1 MGSRNAEKQDGHS
14 ITRSQLEKVQNNEPE
29 LLSKTQ
35 CPAGP
40 GTYIRGPIPLEWLKA
55 AAALPGKSLHIGLAL
70 WLLAEIEKSRTIA
83 LSNLQASYFSVDRN
97 AKYRALDWLE
107 KAGLIKVKR
116 NPGQSPIVTL
126 IENQSSDD
134 TT

>member
-1 MGSRNAEKQDGHS
+1 MGSRNAETQDGHS
-14 ITRSQLEKVQNNEPE
+14 IARSHLEKTHNNEPE
-29 LLSKTQ
+29 FASKTQ
-35 CPAGP
+35 CSAGP

-55 AAALPGKSLHIGLAL
+55 AAALPGKSLHTGLAI

-83 LSNLQASYFSVDRN
+83 LSNAQASYFSIDRN

-107 KAGLIKVKR
+107 KASLIEVKR
-116 NPGQSPIVTL
+116 KLGQSPIVTL
-126 IENQSSDD
+126 IENRSCDD

>member
-1 MGSRNAEKQDGHS
+1 MGSRNAKRQEGHS
-14 ITRSQLEKVQNNEPE
+14 IARSQLEKVQYNEPE

-35 CPAGP
+35 CSAGP

-83 LSNLQASYFSVDRN
+83 LSNAQASYFSIDRN

-107 KAGLIKVKR
+107 TAGLIEIKR
-116 NPGQSPIVTL
+116 KLGQSPIVTL
-126 IENQSSDD
+126 IENRSSNDS
-134 TT
+134 T